1 MGTALPE
8 PCAALL
14 STVPGQGHGRAPLT
28 EICWTG
34 EAGVQR
40 RETTQGRRDAR
51 ASFLSSVPPV
61 TALDAQRPP
70 PAQSAHTVHTRGYD
84 RHAPIS
90 FKHHG
95 EAHDPIS
102 QRREARLEI
111 PVSQPQE
118 PSSHG
123 GPQRQEGN
131 RQPERTGAA
140 ERSFGPENKSGAPG
154 ARPLQGPSAES
165 PRKAPKASPGLPG
178 TQRGALCREDC
189 HPVQHHQ
196 HGAVS
201 RLLPGTQ
208 TCTVRRLLGRTPPRH
223 QPPGGRCTEAPTPS
237 RYSLSSQ
244 DNPTLPPPQSVSLD
258 MESIPLAVAQPRLSP
273 AACGCSTA
281 ELASSS
287 GLSQSVIPEAGSPL
301 LSLLLAGGQQPSPSL
316 PCWF

>member
-70 PAQSAHTVHTRGYD
+70 PAPSAHAVHTRGYD

-118 PSSHG
+118 PSSLCTAKPHRPGPHG

-208 TCTVRRLLGRTPPRH
+208 TCTARRLLGRTPPH
-223 QPPGGRCTEAPTPS
+223 DT
-237 RYSLSSQ
+237 SSQ
-244 DNPTLPPPQSVSLD
+244 GAD
-258 MESIPLAVAQPRLSP
+258 AQRP
-273 AACGCSTA
+273 
-281 ELASSS
+281 
-287 GLSQSVIPEAGSPL
+287 
-301 LSLLLAGGQQPSPSL
+301 
-316 PCWF
+316 